1 MVGVLMLPD
10 TVQRRLDSIRDLSRQ
25 GKRVN
30 GLFRLM
36 ACPLLWE
43 QAYAEIAPNKGAL
56 TRGATG
62 NTLDGFSIERMQALI
77 GRVMAGGYRFTPV
90 RRVHIPKPNGKT
102 RPLGIP
108 TADDKLVQGV
118 VKLLLE
124 LIYEPVF
131 SRHSH
136 GFRRGRSCQTA
147 LSTIQDTW
155 TGVKWLVDVDVVGFF
170 DNIDHGILLGL
181 LRKRIDDERFIALV
195 NGMLRAGYME
205 DWTFHATFSGTPQ
218 GGVANPPTIL
228 PKTVLARAGWIGCG
242 ECAIDAEHDID
253 VVLVDLDPL
262 DQGADQVA
270 LHEPVD
276 LAHAVADAFGEVLE
290 PSDDE

>member
-1 MVGVLMLPD
+1 M
-10 TVQRRLDSIRDLSRQ
+10 QFAW
-25 GKRVN
+25 RV
-30 GLFRLM
+30 
-36 ACPLLWE
+36 
-43 QAYAEIAPNKGAL
+43 
-56 TRGATG
+56 
-62 NTLDGFSIERMQALI
+62 
-77 GRVMAGGYRFTPV
+77 
-90 RRVHIPKPNGKT
+90 
-102 RPLGIP
+102 P

-228 PKTVLARAGWIGCG
+228 QNYLLTCR
-242 ECAIDAEHDID
+242 
-253 VVLVDLDPL
+253 
-262 DQGADQVA
+262 
-270 LHEPVD
+270 
-276 LAHAVADAFGEVLE
+276 
-290 PSDDE
+290 